1 MSRHYAGVVRA
12 FRATSYS
19 ITLATNRFSLV
30 FSSSSCFRRLASDRA
45 NPPYLAFSLL
55 NVAGLSQCFRCSY
68 AIGKPASR
76 SLILLINW
84 TSVKRLF
91 LIRLSLQGWGDSTL
105 KRGYFLGCK
114 SDKKPSLAEASRA
127 STLPSCQSSQ
137 SSASVRGPVGMCSSL
152 FLAGMHVRTGRRG
165 GDPLPRAGLSL
176 IRKAMLWSWP
186 A

>member
-1 MSRHYAGVVRA
+1 MSRHYASVVRA
-12 FRATSYS
+12 FRATSSS
-19 ITLATNRFSLV
+19 ITCATNRFSSV
-30 FSSSSCFRRLASDRA
+30 FSSSSRFRRLTSDRA
-45 NPPYLAFSLL
+45 NPPYLALSLL
-55 NVAGLSQCFRCSY
+55 NVAGLSPCFRCSY

-76 SLILLINW
+76 SLVLLINW

-91 LIRLSLQGWGDSTL
+91 LIRLRLQGWADFTI

-114 SDKKPSLAEASRA
+114 SDKEPSLAEASRA
-127 STLPSCQSSQ
+127 STLPSCQSFQ

-152 FLAGMHVRTGRRG
+152 FPAGIHVRTGRRG
-165 GDPLPRAGLSL
+165 GDLLPRAELSL